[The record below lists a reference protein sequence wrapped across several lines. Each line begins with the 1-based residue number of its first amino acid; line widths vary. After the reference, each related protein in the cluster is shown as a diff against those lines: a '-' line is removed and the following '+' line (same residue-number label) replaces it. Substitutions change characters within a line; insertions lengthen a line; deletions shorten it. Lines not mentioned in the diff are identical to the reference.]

1 MLVVQRN
8 TQTVRAHVPRTG
20 EQKWNFSVSLHDVA
34 FHPALDP
41 CQPLDEEDR
50 QGVLVD
56 DLSEVVA
63 EDVVLKAGLEKTRVF
78 KKTQS
83 SGGFFSGGRGGVWG
97 FFFIFAQKKSFLG
110 FFSFTFRC
118 IQTLNYNNSY

>member
-1 MLVVQRN
+1 MVQRN

-34 FHPALDP
+34 FHPAVDP
-41 CQPLDEEDR
+41 CQPLDEEDDEDR

-63 EDVVLKAGLEKTRVF
+63 EDVVLKAGLGKTRF
-78 KKTQS
+78 LKKKQS
-83 SGGFFSGGRGGVWG
+83 SGFLVFWGFLRIFGFFLYECRFY
-97 FFFIFAQKKSFLG
+97 FFLKYS
-110 FFSFTFRC
+110 
-118 IQTLNYNNSY
+118 